1 MKKSVF
7 LKLLIAALTVCMALG
22 CLASCENLLPPGG
35 PNEPAHQHKW
45 KPATCTD
52 PKTCSTCGAT
62 EGKAA
67 GHAFIAGICIAC
79 GEKDENYHTHSWVD
93 ADCDTPKT
101 CSTCG
106 ATEGKALGHNFVEG
120 ACSRCGE
127 KDENY
132 HTHSWV
138 DADCD
143 TPKTC
148 STCGATEGKALG
160 HNFVDGACS
169 RCGEKD
175 ENYHTH
181 SWVDADCD
189 TPKTC
194 STCGATEGNAL
205 GHSWTDADCDT
216 PKTCSTCGA
225 TEGKALGH
233 SWTDA
238 DCDTPKTCS
247 TCGATEGNALGHSWT
262 DADCDTPKTCST
274 CGATEGNALG
284 HDWGNTYT
292 YDIEKHSASCG
303 RCGEKNEGAHSFVEG
318 ECQVCGM
325 SNTLTA
331 AEFNEYGSTFAHNK
345 YSSLEYRLTGTIVDI
360 LNGGSIVYIRDEGGD
375 EVYLYNLRSADG
387 KTYYGEAIMVGDV
400 ITVQTVCGNYNGSPQ
415 GKNAKVISA
424 EHKIFDGYISHGE
437 SVYMGYYPQTK
448 ITAESLIAILN
459 DKAGALPTKADSGLW
474 TDYGYRLYGE
484 TYAFMWYIDIKEGAD
499 TYRGVYFTNYRPKQ
513 SATNTSLSSQ
523 HGYNVNTVY
532 WFRYDPLRW
541 DIIKKENGNALLLC
555 DLIID
560 AQAYYRSTALRSEDT
575 AIYAN
580 NYMRSDIRS
589 WLNSDF
595 YDISFTSAQKSLIL
609 TTLVSNSVASTG
621 DSTNR
626 YTCLNTEDKVFLMS
640 REEVLNSSLFE
651 NADALK
657 KGMTAYAR
665 VQGCYYYSSYSTG
678 DWWLRSPHYNSG
690 QNAYIVAYYGSCDYT
705 TVNYTQIG
713 VVPAVW
719 IELE

>member
-106 ATEGKALGHNFVEG
+106 ATEGKALGHNFVDGACSRCGKKDENYHTHSWVDADCDTPKTCSTCGATEGKALGHNFVEG

-160 HNFVDGACS
+160 HNFVEGSCS

-181 SWVDADCD
+181 SWV
-189 TPKTC
+189 
-194 STCGATEGNAL
+194 
-205 GHSWTDADCDT
+205 
-216 PKTCSTCGA
+216 
-225 TEGKALGH
+225 
-233 SWTDA
+233 DA